1 MTDLDASDFQDDE
14 TKDLHG
20 DELLNNPAP
29 DSETEVTCPYCGE
42 TVVIALDPASGAAQD
57 YVEDCEVCCR
67 PWQVKVQYDEMG
79 KADVH
84 LEQAQ

>member
-1 MTDLDASDFQDDE
+1 MADLNASDPQNDE
-14 TKDLHG
+14 FEDLNG
-20 DELLNNPAP
+20 DELLSDPAL
-29 DSETEVTCPYCGE
+29 DSAAEVTCVYCGE